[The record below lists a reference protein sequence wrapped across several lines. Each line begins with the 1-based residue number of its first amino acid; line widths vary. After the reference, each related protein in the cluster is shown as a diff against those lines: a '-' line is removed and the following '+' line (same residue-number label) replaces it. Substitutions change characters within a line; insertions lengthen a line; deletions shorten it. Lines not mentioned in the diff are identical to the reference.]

1 MTLPQALIFD
11 VDGTLADTERH
22 GHRVAFNKAF
32 QEAGL
37 GWVWGPEPYG
47 ALLDVTGGK
56 ERIKHYMESHN
67 TVGPQSADV
76 AEWVAGLHRSKTRFY
91 TQLLSEGTIPLRP
104 GVGRLIQQAREAE
117 IRIAIA
123 TTTTPDNVHA
133 LLEHALSPG
142 SSAWFEVIAAGDV
155 VAAKKPAPDIYDY
168 ALARLNLPPEACLA
182 FEDSY
187 NGLQSAL
194 QAGLR
199 TIVTVNDYTRNQ
211 DFTGAELV
219 LSDLG
224 EPDTPFAVMRGCSVD
239 SPCVDLPLLASMF
252 DRSTQRPP

>member
-11 VDGTLADTERH
+11 VDGTLADTERDA
-22 GHRVAFNKAF
+22 HRVAFNHAF
-32 QEAGL
+32 RDAGL
-37 GWVWGPEPYG
+37 DWIWDPETYG
-47 ALLDVTGGK
+47 ALLDVAGGK
-56 ERIKHYMESHN
+56 ERIKHYMDTSN
-67 TVGPQSADV
+67 AIGPQTADV
-76 AEWVAGLHRSKTRFY
+76 AEWIAGLHQSKTRHY
-91 TQLLSEGTIPLRP
+91 TQLLSTGTIPLRP
-104 GVGRLIQQAREAE
+104 GVGRLIQQARESG
-117 IRIAIA
+117 IRMAIA

-133 LLEHALSPG
+133 LLDHALSPG

-155 VAAKKPAPDIYDY
+155 VAAKKPAPDIYVY
-168 ALARLNLPPEACLA
+168 ALERLGLPPQVCLA

-211 DFTGAELV
+211 DFTGAERV

-224 EPDTPFAVMRGCSVD
+224 EPHKPFAVIRGCPVD
-239 SPCVDLPLLASMF
+239 SPCVDLPLLGSMF
-252 DRSTQRPP
+252 GQAT

>member
-11 VDGTLADTERH
+11 VDGTLADTERD

-37 GWVWGPEPYG
+37 DWVWDPETYG
-47 ALLDVTGGK
+47 ALLDVAGGK
-56 ERIKHYMESHN
+56 ERIKHYMDTHN
-67 TVGPQSADV
+67 AIGPTTADA
-76 AEWVAGLHRSKTRFY
+76 AEWVAGLHRAKTRYY
-91 TQLLSEGTIPLRP
+91 TELLLTGTIPLRP
-104 GVGRLIQQAREAE
+104 GVGRLIQQAREAG
-117 IRIAIA
+117 IRTAIA
-123 TTTTPDNVHA
+123 TTTTADNVHA

-155 VAAKKPAPDIYDY
+155 VAAKKPAPDIYAY
-168 ALARLNLPPEACLA
+168 ALARLNLPPQACLA

-199 TIVTVNDYTRNQ
+199 TVVTVNDYTLNQ

-224 EPDTPFAVMRGCSVD
+224 EPDAPFVVLRGCSVD
-239 SPCVDLPLLASMF
+239 GQCVDLSLLGSMF
-252 DRSTQRPP
+252 DQSS